1 MTKFVVSGQGVGHSQ
16 WLGIKAL
23 FSLDVYAPLKLE
35 IKENKFTIR
44 KLVNIPWYFSDNREP
59 STA

>member
-1 MTKFVVSGQGVGHSQ
+1 VVSGQGVGH
-16 WLGIKAL
+16 WLPIAWVKTL

-59 STA
+59 STAW